1 MGFFNPHYDRPGPG
15 VNKNTPR
22 KKGFARFFE
31 VIGRDMSSFFKAN
44 AICCVCALPGA
55 IALFLG
61 LLSNSILL
69 IMGGGMI
76 GGMILAPAW
85 TGMHDTVLRS
95 LRDEP
100 GYWGVTYRK
109 AMKNNWKQSLL
120 PGAIVGLLISLQVL
134 MIWFLILG
142 ILPATLPTIIILVFN
157 LLITGMVTPFLWSQ
171 LVLMDMKT
179 FLVAK
184 NSLLFAVFKAPK
196 ALLMAVVQFLYWGA
210 MVLLLFVSPI
220 ALVSLSD
227 DMRTLASVLVMVSP
241 VALLLMITLGFAVIT
256 IICQMIT
263 FPILD
268 QVMHLEERF
277 VARREAE
284 LRGEEFVD
292 MTLHS
297 LADERAAAAAEEED
311 EEYED
316 DDEDEEADETE
327 EPVTES

>member
-15 VNKNTPR
+15 VNKNAPR

-31 VIGRDMSSFFKAN
+31 VIGRDMGSFFKAN
-44 AICCVCALPGA
+44 ALCCLSALPGA
-55 IALFLG
+55 IALFMG
-61 LLSNSILL
+61 LLTNSMLL
-69 IMGGGMI
+69 IMGGGLI
-76 GGMILAPAW
+76 GGMILAPCWA
-85 TGMHDTVLRS
+85 GMHDTVLRS

-120 PGAIVGLLISLQVL
+120 PGAITGLLVSLQVL
-134 MIWFLILG
+134 MIWFFLLGVMPLTIPSFVIL
-142 ILPATLPTIIILVFN
+142 LFN

-179 FLVAK
+179 FTLAK

-196 ALLMAVVQFLYWGA
+196 ALLMALVQVLYWGI
-210 MVLLLFVSPI
+210 MVALLFVSPV
-220 ALVSLSD
+220 ALVALSEEA
-227 DMRTLASVLVMVSP
+227 RTLASVLVMVSP
-241 VALLLMITLGFAVIT
+241 VAVILMLTLGFAVIT

-263 FPILD
+263 FPLLD
-268 QVMHLEERF
+268 EVMHLEERF

-292 MTLHS
+292 VTLHS

-311 EEYED
+311 EEDDED
-316 DDEDEEADETE
+316 DDEDEE
-327 EPVTES
+327 PVTAD